1 MTLVASIATG
11 QRNEKALV
19 CESSENQSVTL
30 AMKAYWIM
38 LIIEKL
44 SAVTV
49 KDIVLGPKIFIST
62 PHYRTYI
69 YIFNNLNI
77 IVSTSIMFPLL

>member
-11 QRNEKALV
+11 QRSEKALV

-49 KDIVLGPKIFIST
+49 KDIVLGPKIFSST
-62 PHYRTYI
+62 PHYRT
-69 YIFNNLNI
+69 
-77 IVSTSIMFPLL
+77 SI